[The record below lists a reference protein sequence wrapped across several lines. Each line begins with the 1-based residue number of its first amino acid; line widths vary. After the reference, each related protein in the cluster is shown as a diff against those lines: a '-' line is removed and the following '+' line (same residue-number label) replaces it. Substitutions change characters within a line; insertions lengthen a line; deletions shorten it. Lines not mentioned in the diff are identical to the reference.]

1 MSMLTKTKRRFP
13 WFGEDRDFWNTPL
26 ELLNIDFFN
35 KAEVPAVNIKQT
47 ETDYTVELSMPGFE
61 KDDIQIDIEQGLLHI
76 AAETRTETVEGEED
90 DYQRK
95 EFSYQK
101 VARSLRLPE
110 TVNMD
115 ATPEA
120 TLKNGL
126 LCIVL
131 PKLEG
136 DLLNPKTRIPIK

>member
-1 MSMLTKTKRRFP
+1 MSKLTKTKRRFP

-26 ELLNIDFFN
+26 DLLNIDFFN
-35 KAEVPAVNIKQT
+35 KAEVPAVNIKDT
-47 ETDYTVELSMPGFE
+47 EKDYTVELSMPGFE

-76 AAETRTETVEGEED
+76 SAETRSEKVEGEEEN
-90 DYQRK
+90 YQRK
-95 EFSYQK
+95 EFSYHK

-110 TVNMD
+110 TVNME

-126 LCIVL
+126 LSIVI

-136 DLLNPKTRIPIK
+136 ELLNPKTRIEIK

>member
-26 ELLNIDFFN
+26 DLLNIDFFN
-35 KAEVPAVNIKQT
+35 KAEVPPVNIKDT
-47 ETDYTVELSMPGFE
+47 KTDFTVELSMPGFE
-61 KDDIQIDIEQGLLHI
+61 KDDIQIDIQQGLLHI
-76 AAETRTETVEGEED
+76 AAETQSEQVEGEED

-110 TVNMD
+110 TVNME

-120 TLKNGL
+120 SLKNGL
-126 LCIVL
+126 LSIVL
-131 PKLEG
+131 SKLEAH
-136 DLLNPKTRIPIK
+136 LINPKTRIPIK